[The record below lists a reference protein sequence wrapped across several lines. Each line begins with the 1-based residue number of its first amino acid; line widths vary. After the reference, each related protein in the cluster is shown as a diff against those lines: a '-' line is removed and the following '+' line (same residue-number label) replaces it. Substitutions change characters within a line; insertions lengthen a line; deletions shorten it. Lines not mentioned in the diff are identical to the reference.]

1 MKKFLYIFICSC
13 FVILGC
19 LSFAGCGEQ
28 FIEERT
34 YQLVNMQ
41 VIRDKTPND
50 GNYSNFEDG
59 VFTNT
64 LTGSMK
70 IDQVKVAV
78 GKQSSTLIFD
88 DSQNTGF
95 VVRYVFD
102 VYTSMDVYPAYS
114 FSSYEIKLDGVNIE
128 NISETEIS
136 DFSLQVK
143 ELYQDIMQFTNVL
156 TFGQTSIQLV
166 TQNKSFACSIIIL
179 DNNDNFCFM
188 AMLYGY

>member
-19 LSFAGCGEQ
+19 LSFTGCGEQ

-50 GNYSNFEDG
+50 GDYSNFEDG

-128 NISETEIS
+128 NISESEIS
-136 DFSLQVK
+136 DFALQVK
-143 ELYQDIMQFTNVL
+143 NLYQDIMQFTNVL